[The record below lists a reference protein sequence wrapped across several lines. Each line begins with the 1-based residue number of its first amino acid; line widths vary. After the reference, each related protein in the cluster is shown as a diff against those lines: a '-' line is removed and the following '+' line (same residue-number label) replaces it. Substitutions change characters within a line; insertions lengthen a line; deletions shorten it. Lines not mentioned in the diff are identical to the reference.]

1 LIRVQE
7 DYGLKTFQSILGRNN
22 IIVFSTEKKTTSFLL
37 FLLFLV
43 YMVLHRKGSL
53 IIVLM
58 ILLNEDFMAGEGTA
72 LSNLS
77 VNLLQHST
85 HNVPRRDAEHL
96 VRQGYLEC
104 EIVGDPHCSG
114 RGQ

>member
-1 LIRVQE
+1 MLSDDLTEYIEPPSCRANHLLIRVQE
-7 DYGLKTFQSILGRNN
+7 DYGIKIALEI
-22 IIVFSTEKKTTSFLL
+22 LL
-37 FLLFLV
+37 FAPIDLVLYRNDLCHLSNELF
-43 YMVLHRKGSL
+43 
-53 IIVLM
+53 
-58 ILLNEDFMAGEGTA
+58 AGEGTA